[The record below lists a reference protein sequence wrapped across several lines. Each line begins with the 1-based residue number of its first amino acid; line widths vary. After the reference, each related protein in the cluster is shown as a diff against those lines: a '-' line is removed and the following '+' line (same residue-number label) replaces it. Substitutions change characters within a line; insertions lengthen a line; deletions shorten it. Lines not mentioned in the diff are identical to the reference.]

1 VIDLHC
7 HILPALDDGA
17 LDLED
22 AVGMARQGE
31 DDGIATICATPHI
44 RHDHDVVVGELA
56 RRVGLLNAELRARGV
71 ETRVV
76 TGAEVA
82 VTALAG
88 LDDDE
93 LRLASLG
100 GGGRWILLEPAPGPL
115 DDSLDRAVDTLELR
129 GFRSVIAHPERHPH
143 RDLGDH
149 LARLVRRGALVQAT
163 AALLERGHAAPVIV
177 ELARRGLVHVLG
189 SDAHSSRAGR
199 PVRLSGGFAALR
211 GGPEEPAGPEDP
223 SRRVDWMAHVAPAA
237 ILAGEEIAPR

>member
-17 LDLED
+17 LDLDD
-22 AVGMARQGE
+22 AVAMARQGE
-31 DDGIATICATPHI
+31 EDGVETVCATPHI
-44 RHDHDVVVGELA
+44 RHDHDVVIGELA
-56 RRVGLLNAELRARGV
+56 RRVAELNAELRGRGV
-71 ETRVV
+71 GIRVT

-82 VTALAG
+82 ETALPG
-88 LDDDE
+88 LTDDE

-115 DDSLDRAVDTLELR
+115 GDSLDAAVEALQRR

-143 RDLGDH
+143 AQLGAH

-163 AALLERGHAAPVIV
+163 AAMLEHEQASPVIV
-177 ELARRGLVHVLG
+177 ELAQRGLVHLLA

-199 PVRLSGGFAALR
+199 PLRLSGGFAALR
-211 GGPEEPAGPEDP
+211 AAEQLAG
-223 SRRVDWMAHVAPAA
+223 RIDWMAREAPAA
-237 ILAGEEIAPR
+237 ILAGQDVDPPFSPVCA